1 MKIKVSKEAL
11 SVGLQKVQ
19 SVINPKNPMQ
29 VLSNV
34 LLRAGDDGLE
44 LTATDTDI
52 TVRAKVAAEV
62 LEGGAATLP
71 AKRLFGV
78 VRDLAADTAEITVDA
93 ENTAKIA
100 AGKSRFTVKGIAAE
114 EFPAL
119 PEVGATKSYRLG
131 QGELKGMLKLVSY
144 AAMQDP
150 SRPLLCSVLLNF
162 GEGKVSAVATDSRRL
177 ALVEQEL
184 EGAEEASLV
193 VPLKAVNELQRTLGD
208 EGEVTIEAGDKL
220 AAFSFG
226 DVLLVTKLL
235 EGKYPNYRQ
244 VIPQGTTVRATMERE
259 TLQNA
264 VRRTS
269 QLVIDRIAG
278 IRLNFSPN
286 LLEVVAAD
294 AEIGEGRET
303 MDIKYDGPEMSISF
317 NPEFLTQPLKALTT
331 DEVYLDMADE
341 LSAGTF
347 RSTVNFVYV
356 LMPIR
361 LS

>member
-1 MKIKVSKEAL
+1 M
-11 SVGLQKVQ
+11 
-19 SVINPKNPMQ
+19 
-29 VLSNV
+29 
-34 LLRAGDDGLE
+34 
-44 LTATDTDI
+44 
-52 TVRAKVAAEV
+52 
-62 LEGGAATLP
+62 
-71 AKRLFGV
+71 
-78 VRDLAADTAEITVDA
+78 
-93 ENTAKIA
+93 
-100 AGKSRFTVKGIAAE
+100 
-114 EFPAL
+114 
-119 PEVGATKSYRLG
+119 
-131 QGELKGMLKLVSY
+131 
-144 AAMQDP
+144 
-150 SRPLLCSVLLNF
+150 
-162 GEGKVSAVATDSRRL
+162 
-177 ALVEQEL
+177 
-184 EGAEEASLV
+184 
-193 VPLKAVNELQRTLGD
+193 VPLKAVGELQRTLGD
-208 EGEVTIEAGDKL
+208 EGEVTIEAGDKQ

>member
-1 MKIKVSKEAL
+1 MKFKVSKEAL
-11 SVGLQKVQ
+11 SAGLQKVQ

-52 TVRAKVAAEV
+52 TVRAKVPAEV
-62 LEGGAATLP
+62 SEGGAATLP

-78 VRDLAADTAEITVDA
+78 IRDLGTDTAEITVDA

-114 EFPAL
+114 EFPEL
-119 PEVGATKSYRLG
+119 PEVGASKAYTMD

-184 EGAEEASLV
+184 EGAEAAALV

-208 EGEVTIEAGDKL
+208 EGPVEIRAGEKQ
-220 AAFSFG
+220 ASFSFG

-235 EGKYPNYRQ
+235 EGKYPNFRQ

-286 LLEVVAAD
+286 VLEVVAAD